1 MNLINLLSSKKS
13 AILKK
18 WFEDILATY
27 PSETAG
33 FLKTQDDPFAN
44 PVGQTILHGID
55 GLFDE
60 LLKDTDSNE
69 APSFLDNIIRIRA
82 VQGFTPSQSTAFI
95 ISLKNV
101 IREELKE
108 EIKENQ
114 LYNDLAALEARIDK
128 MAILSFDI
136 YMKCRETLYEIKANE
151 VRNMTFNLLRRANM
165 LSEVQEE

>member
-13 AILKK
+13 AILKR
-18 WFEDILATY
+18 WFDEIVSTY
-27 PSETAG
+27 PDATSS

-69 APSFLDNIIRIRA
+69 MPSFLDNIIRIRA
-82 VQGFTPSQSTAFI
+82 VQGFTPSQSTAFTI
-95 ISLKNV
+95 FLKKV
-101 IREELKE
+101 IREELKD
-108 EIKENQ
+108 EIKEDQ

-128 MAILSFDI
+128 MALLSFDI

-151 VRNMTFNLLRRANM
+151 VKNMTFNLLRRANM

>member
-1 MNLINLLSSKKS
+1 MNLINLLSSKKD

-27 PSETAG
+27 PPETSG

-69 APSFLDNIIRIRA
+69 MPSFLDNIIRIRA
-82 VQGFTPSQSTAFI
+82 IQGFTPSQAIDFI
-95 ISLKNV
+95 FSLKKA
-101 IREELKE
+101 IKE
-108 EIKENQ
+108 DLRDEIKGEEFYKE
-114 LYNDLAALEARIDK
+114 LLAFDARIDK
-128 MAILSFDI
+128 MALLSFDI
-136 YMKCRETLYEIKANE
+136 YMKCRETLYEVKANE
-151 VRNMTFNLLRRANM
+151 VKNMTFNLLRKANM